1 MAKELQLPFLGQIP
15 IDARLAQACDEGNDF
30 FEKYPESATA
40 SAYLQIAKG
49 EWYFLIL
56 KHNQQYIRLVFPSA
70 FPLPNSYFY
79 KIISAITG
87 QIEKIN

>member
-1 MAKELQLPFLGQIP
+1 MAKEMQLPFLGQIP

-49 EWYFLIL
+49 EWYFLIS
-56 KHNQQYIRLVFPSA
+56 Q
-70 FPLPNSYFY
+70 
-79 KIISAITG
+79 T
-87 QIEKIN
+87 